1 MSIAIMTA
9 LQRSGTHALG
19 SAIEQHPEITYAREV
34 FHPDY
39 AQSKF
44 GYYNF
49 LPQAIRQDPDLALP
63 ANAKARYQKFIE
75 FIESRAD
82 KPLTLLD
89 VKYASLHHFNGDW
102 YPLSRRPQFLDFLA
116 IQKVPILHLRRKN
129 LVRVVASGLLAE
141 KTSVYRVKNAAEIP
155 DEQIRVTP
163 REFLTRLKF
172 LEVEKTFMSQHLR
185 GYPQLI
191 TLEYTELFDDKGL
204 NSQTARLIE
213 KFLGVSYFESYVPT
227 YVKQAQ
233 RPLDE
238 TIANY
243 DELAVALKRTPYA
256 SMLTEP

>member
-1 MSIAIMTA
+1 MSIAVMIA

-34 FHPDY
+34 FHPEY

-49 LPQAIRQDPDLALP
+49 LPQAIRQDAALALP
-63 ANAKARYQKFIE
+63 ANAQKRYQKFIE

-102 YPLSRRPQFLDFLA
+102 HPLSRRPQLLDFFA
-116 IQKVPILHLRRKN
+116 KQRIPILHLCRKN
-129 LVRVVASGLLAE
+129 LVRVVASSLVAE
-141 KTSVYRVKNAAEIP
+141 KTSIYRVKNAAEIP
-155 DEQIRVTP
+155 DEQIRVDT
-163 REFLTRLKF
+163 REFLAKLNF
-172 LEVEKTFMSQHLR
+172 LEVEKNFMSQYLR

-191 TLEYTELFDDKGL
+191 TLEYAELFDENGL

-213 KFLGVSYFESYVPT
+213 KFFGVSYFESYVPT